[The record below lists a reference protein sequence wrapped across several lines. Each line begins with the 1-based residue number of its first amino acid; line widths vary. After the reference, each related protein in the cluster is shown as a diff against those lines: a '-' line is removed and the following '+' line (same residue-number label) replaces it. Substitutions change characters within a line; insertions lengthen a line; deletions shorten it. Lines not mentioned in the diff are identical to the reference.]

1 MELQQEPQPAPAK
14 SSPPAPTQR
23 LLRLLTERRHA
34 IERARYFRP
43 PLFSGLLWPVRRAR
57 GTASSLWHEG
67 RMRALGVAGQV
78 LGVNRVVLPLPA
90 FRGVFEMDL
99 RSHVTRNLLLGH
111 FEGAFLPLI
120 EAALDQVQGQ
130 GDAVDV
136 GANVGLYTVLCA
148 RLLGDRGRV
157 LSVEPAPAAL
167 SLLQTNIARNRLS
180 NVTVFAGAVSDQA
193 GSATLHVPPGNEEY
207 ASLGGVTHPSAPQAS
222 SRAAVPTETLDA
234 LVRRDGLRPCFVKI
248 DTEGAEG
255 LVLGG
260 ATEVLQQHRPI
271 LLCELDD
278 RLLPNLSC
286 TSIAVRQ
293 LLRRHGYRVFDAHSG
308 VELKVAEPH
317 TFIGEIAALPASPR
331 A

>member
-1 MELQQEPQPAPAK
+1 MELQQEPQTAPAK
-14 SSPPAPTQR
+14 SQPPSPPQR

-34 IERARYFRP
+34 IERARYFHQ

-57 GTASSLWHEG
+57 GTATSLWHEG
-67 RMRALGVAGQV
+67 RMRALGVAGHV

-120 EAALDQVQGQ
+120 EAALGQGQ
-130 GDAVDV
+130 GGDAVDV

-148 RLLGDRGRV
+148 RLLGGRGRV
-157 LSVEPAPAAL
+157 LAVEPAQAAL
-167 SLLQTNIARNRLS
+167 SLLQANIARNRLS
-180 NVTVFAGAVSDQA
+180 NVTVFSGAVSDQA
-193 GSATLHVPPGNEEY
+193 GSATLHVPQGNEEY

-234 LVRRDGLRPCFVKI
+234 LVSRHGLRPCFIKI

-260 ATEVLQQHRPI
+260 ATEVLRQHRPV

-286 TSIAVRQ
+286 TSISVRQ
-293 LLRRHGYRVFDAHSG
+293 LLRRHGYRVFDAHNG
-308 VELKVAEPH
+308 AELGVAEPH
-317 TFIGEIAALPASPR
+317 TFIGEIVALPSA
-331 A
+331 AAAG